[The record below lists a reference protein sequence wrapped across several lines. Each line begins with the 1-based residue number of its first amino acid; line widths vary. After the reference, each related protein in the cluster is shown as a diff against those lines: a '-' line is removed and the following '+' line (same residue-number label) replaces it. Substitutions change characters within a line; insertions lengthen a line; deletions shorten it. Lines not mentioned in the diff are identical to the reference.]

1 MLLAGSTYSV
11 THTVHN
17 RQFLLTPGPVVNQ
30 VVLYCA
36 FRAVRVTGV
45 QLHWLFVHVNHIH
58 LGVTDPDSRLSAF
71 MQAMDRMIAKCLIEY
86 YRQTH
91 PHQHLDAVWS
101 RSSFSAQMLLTS
113 NAVLSAMCYA
123 LTNAVKDG
131 QVRDYRTHA
140 AQGIGVRGVKA
151 VLRTDPFDSPN
162 KPRPKGK
169 TNPTV
174 AAGGDTAMLQE
185 GIRLV
190 RNFRERYR
198 EAWKAYRAG
207 QREVLFPSGTLLVR
221 TLHGVACDS
230 LQSTLVPT

>member
-1 MLLAGSTYSV
+1 
-11 THTVHN
+11 
-17 RQFLLTPGPVVNQ
+17 
-30 VVLYCA
+30 
-36 FRAVRVTGV
+36 
-45 QLHWLFVHVNHIH
+45 
-58 LGVTDPDSRLSAF
+58 
-71 MQAMDRMIAKCLIEY
+71 
-86 YRQTH
+86 
-91 PHQHLDAVWS
+91 
-101 RSSFSAQMLLTS
+101 
-113 NAVLSAMCYA
+113 MCYA

-131 QVRDYRTHA
+131 QVRDYRKWPGVCSRPRDWRQPVRYAERPDYFIDQKDADWASVPWQLTVPPMLRDRPLDRLIEDAETLIRDEQQALLRTNA

-190 RNFRERYR
+190 RNFRERFR

-207 QREVLFPSGTLLVR
+207 QREVLFPSGTLLMR

-230 LQSTLVPT
+230 LQAPWCAAPLVPT